1 VNRGLVAR
9 ASYGRVL
16 WLAWTAYTRRAG
28 VYQSRVLLN
37 AIYFVVFGPCALAA
51 RLVGVRLLDIDPRPR
66 SSYWSER
73 RPTNTTLDDLKRQ
86 F

>member
-1 VNRGLVAR
+1 VNPRLVAA

-16 WLAWTAYTRRAG
+16 WLAWTAYSRRAG
-28 VYQSRVLLN
+28 VYQSRVFLN
-37 AIYFVVFGPCALAA
+37 VVYFVVFGPCALAA
-51 RLVGVRLLDIDPRPR
+51 RLSGVKLLDFDTRPR

-73 RPTNTTLDDLKRQ
+73 RSTNTTLDDLKRQ